1 MKIIG
6 IFRNPILIYASVRDD
21 APSAY
26 IEITI
31 RQLCN
36 NQVGKLTI
44 HFVLRIAFSVSKI
57 KISTVSTENNTL

>member
-6 IFRNPILIYASVRDD
+6 NFRNPILIYVSVRDD
-21 APSAY
+21 APSVN
-26 IEITI
+26 I

-44 HFVLRIAFSVSKI
+44 HFVLRNLFFSVNKI
-57 KISTVSTENNTL
+57 QISTVSTENNTL